1 MIPHH
6 AYSRY
11 LVIILLDI
19 FLTCGL
25 FGQLNA
31 TCETNS
37 PTCVNG
43 KCNSGMCV
51 CDTCWTGETCNE
63 WFHRIPKFTQNVF
76 TFEMKLMNWING
88 SYIGRLHLDDENSS
102 TALCGGVQ
110 FNIDPASDCLP
121 IAVDLT
127 TGIFRVNSCYGVINN
142 SRPFTFQVTV
152 TNSDTPSNISDKA
165 VVNIFIDES
174 YSNETTGSGA
184 SFDRRAITPPNNI
197 NITFSKAY
205 TKGYPN
211 YCLFDTWFVDS
222 TFNLPPGNNSFIINV
237 YGPSLNNVIYG
248 YIEYLS
254 AYYNGTNLASNYSI
268 KFSDFTN
275 VNNYS
280 SPSKFSMTC
289 QIGVSSTPANKKDDF
304 SLKIRFKVG
313 LFPEIPAPPVGTNLT
328 FKLEALLTPKVTAEL
343 FMIVSSSC
351 PVQYDAV
358 NFSNCPK
365 LVNIGGVYEYSV
377 DYFISRPIGDY
388 VFTFSTDE
396 YSASI
401 GHIYLTMPTT
411 FSAYPE
417 GYKIDTQQ
425 LVTYTNILTT
435 FGYVSVSNLQ
445 NLGVYD
451 TTLPISNRSVRLTVF
466 VQIYKASLTVAK
478 FEAKISPTGK
488 NSTVNYCESQVVRY
502 GGNNMPGKNFI
513 TVKDNPILD
522 EVEKLGIFNIE
533 MTMKPKTSGY
543 FLLFGHI
550 FARKIFEL
558 CSVDYM
564 LQDGNITRKPSKV
577 PTITIKKVEP
587 QNSQPIVNYST
598 VVEVRVKFV
607 DDFVYLPVVFLLQV
621 NTSEAK
627 IIRQKIQTIG
637 YLLKTVAPV
646 AYSFPVTDDSAT
658 MNITSVYANE
668 TCSDGQC
675 DIAIRYSIIPIT
687 TNQFVITSTIICGSV
702 NYTNTLNMTPQSKYF
717 LEPV

>member
-1 MIPHH
+1 MK
-6 AYSRY
+6 SQFTV
-11 LVIILLDI
+11 LV
-19 FLTCGL
+19 
-25 FGQLNA
+25 
-31 TCETNS
+31 
-37 PTCVNG
+37 
-43 KCNSGMCV
+43 
-51 CDTCWTGETCNE
+51 
-63 WFHRIPKFTQNVF
+63 HRIPKFTQNVF

-127 TGIFRVNSCYGVINN
+127 TGILRVNSCYGVINN
-142 SRPFTFQVTV
+142 SRSFTFQVTV

-237 YGPSLNNVIYG
+237 YGPSLNNVTYG

-328 FKLEALLTPKVTAEL
+328 FKLEALLTPKITAEL

-451 TTLPISNRSVRLTVF
+451 TTLPLSNRSVRLTVF

-513 TVKDNPILD
+513 TVKDTPILD
-522 EVEKLGIFNIE
+522 EVEKLRFFNIE
-533 MTMKPKTSGY
+533 MTMKPKTSAY
-543 FLLFGHI
+543 YLLFGHLFDRRI
-550 FARKIFEL
+550 IEL

-564 LQDGNITRKPSKV
+564 LQDGNITRKVSSMC
-577 PTITIKKVEP
+577 
-587 QNSQPIVNYST
+587 N
-598 VVEVRVKFV
+598 
-607 DDFVYLPVVFLLQV
+607 
-621 NTSEAK
+621 
-627 IIRQKIQTIG
+627 
-637 YLLKTVAPV
+637 
-646 AYSFPVTDDSAT
+646 
-658 MNITSVYANE
+658 
-668 TCSDGQC
+668 
-675 DIAIRYSIIPIT
+675 
-687 TNQFVITSTIICGSV
+687 
-702 NYTNTLNMTPQSKYF
+702 KYILF
-717 LEPV
+717 FISY